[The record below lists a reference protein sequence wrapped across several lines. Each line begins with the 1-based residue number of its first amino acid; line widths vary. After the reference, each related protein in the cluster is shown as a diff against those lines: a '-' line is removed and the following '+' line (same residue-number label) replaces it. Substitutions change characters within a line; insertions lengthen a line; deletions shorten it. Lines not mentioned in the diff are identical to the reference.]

1 MSKPVR
7 DERGAQAVEFALLFT
22 FVVAP
27 MIYGIIGV
35 GFALH
40 QKITVS
46 ELAREA
52 VRIQAICLSSS
63 GTSCTATAQARA
75 LTIYAGPT
83 PTFTWASTTCSATS
97 GYTADVTVTV
107 TVNAELPMPGFVP
120 LSRVS
125 GTATA
130 PCGG

>member
-1 MSKPVR
+1 MSKQAR
-7 DERGAQAVEFALLFT
+7 DDRGAQAVEFALLFT

-27 MIYGIIGV
+27 LLYGIIGV

-63 GTSCTATAQARA
+63 GVSCATTAQARA
-75 LTIYAGPT
+75 LAIYGGPT
-83 PTFTWASTTCSATS
+83 PTFTWGSTTCNSTS

-107 TVNAELPMPGFVP
+107 TVGAELPMPGFVP
-120 LSRVS
+120 LSTVS